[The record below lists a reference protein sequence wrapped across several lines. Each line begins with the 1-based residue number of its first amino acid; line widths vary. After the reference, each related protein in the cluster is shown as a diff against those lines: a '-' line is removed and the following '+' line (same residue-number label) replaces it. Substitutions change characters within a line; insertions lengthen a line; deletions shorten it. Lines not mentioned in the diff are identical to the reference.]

1 MLNPNIEIKK
11 WFYTNLTSASGLTVY
26 DGIAPTGAGDEY
38 IIMNGRTS
46 SQERG
51 KAGYTN
57 AITIDVDIV
66 TKNANFGY
74 KRAEEISNLVL
85 TAINSDTN
93 ITLAN
98 GFYSSTLV
106 VGSIRNLDG
115 LNPTDNVFRT
125 IISYNIIITQ
135 N

>member
-11 WFYTNLTSASGLTVY
+11 WFYTTISSATSLDVY
-26 DGIAPTGAGDEY
+26 DGIAPDDAPKEY
-38 IIMNGRTS
+38 IVLDGRTS
-46 SQERG
+46 TQDQG
-51 KAGYTN
+51 KSGYTN
-57 AITIDVDIV
+57 SISIDVDIV

-98 GFYSSTLV
+98 GFYSSTLFV
-106 VGSIRNLDG
+106 DSIRNLDG
-115 LNPTDNVFRT
+115 LNPLDNVFRT
-125 IISYNIIITQ
+125 IITYNIIITQ